1 MNMLD
6 NMERRVLVLMMIELD
21 KKMEVVQ
28 EEVVEYLMDKPGT
41 WRTLSMSGKY
51 ASIVELVRQRHYR
64 AVRASYALF
73 GLSKILQNK
82 DVFRCI
88 AKDML
93 QASYA
98 ANPAWGEP
106 PDWKLERSCTRAGIL
121 LYILM
126 WLFIIFE
133 GIRWMRG

>member
-1 MNMLD
+1 M
-6 NMERRVLVLMMIELD
+6 MMIELD
-21 KKMEVVQ
+21 KKMEAGQ

-51 ASIVELVRQRHYR
+51 ESIIELVRQRHYR
-64 AVRASYALF
+64 AVQASYTLF
-73 GLSKILQNK
+73 KLSRILQNK
-82 DVFRCI
+82 DVLRCI

-93 QASYA
+93 LPSYA

-106 PDWKLERSCTRAGIL
+106 SDWKLERSCSYYFTRAGIL

-126 WLFIIFE
+126 CILLLFE